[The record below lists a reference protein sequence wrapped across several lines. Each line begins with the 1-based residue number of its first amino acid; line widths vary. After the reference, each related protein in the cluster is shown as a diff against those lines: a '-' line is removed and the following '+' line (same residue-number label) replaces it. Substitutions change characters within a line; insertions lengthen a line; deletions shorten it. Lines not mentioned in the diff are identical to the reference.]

1 MVMLGQAKSLVF
13 GAAKKTFNYVKSI
26 PGASAAMATAVPK
39 EQGTVIGPALKL
51 IGFGKK
57 GVTGKSL
64 AAGIQ
69 SEIGNTVAK
78 GPFAS
83 LQSSGA
89 GGYGVAVINSII
101 QGTTTAAG
109 LGKETK
115 RGKNGSKK
123 DKSSSNNTK

>member
-1 MVMLGQAKSLVF
+1 MIMLGQAKSFVF
-13 GAAKKTFNYVKSI
+13 GAAKKTFNYVEAI
-26 PGASAAMATAVPK
+26 PGASAMATAVSK
-39 EQGTVIGPALKL
+39 KQGTIIEPALKL

-57 GVTGKSL
+57 GVIGKSL
-64 AAGIQ
+64 AAGMQ

-101 QGTTTAAG
+101 RGTTTAAG
-109 LGKETK
+109 LGKKTK

-123 DKSSSNNTK
+123 DKSSSNSTK

>member
-1 MVMLGQAKSLVF
+1 MIMLGQAKSFVF
-13 GAAKKTFNYVKSI
+13 GAAKKTFNYVKVI
-26 PGASAAMATAVPK
+26 PGASAAMATAVSK
-39 EQGTVIGPALKL
+39 KQGTVIEPALKL

-57 GVTGKSL
+57 GVTGSM
-64 AAGIQ
+64 Q
-69 SEIGNTVAK
+69 SEIGNTAAK

-109 LGKETK
+109 LGKKTK

-123 DKSSSNNTK
+123 DKSSSNSTK